1 MFAYREFRPKIF
13 LFFPSLVDQEDQI
26 IKLLTTGYQKDKLYL
41 PPRKLGETLPT
52 SLYEFNQNIVEE
64 IMKKIMDERYSED
77 RASPQGLSPRKS
89 R

>member
-1 MFAYREFRPKIF
+1 MH
-13 LFFPSLVDQEDQI
+13 QEDQI

-77 RASPQGLSPRKS
+77 RASQQGLSPRKS
-89 R
+89 RYALR